1 MHFNRPSLSELVM
14 DGDGHVTVA
23 ARDSF
28 LSAETGLL
36 HLGDRE

>member
-1 MHFNRPSLSELVM
+1 M
-14 DGDGHVTVA
+14 DGDRHVTVA

-36 HLGDRE
+36 RLGDRE

>member
-1 MHFNRPSLSELVM
+1 M

-28 LSAETGLL
+28 LAAETGLL
-36 HLGDRE
+36 RLGDCE